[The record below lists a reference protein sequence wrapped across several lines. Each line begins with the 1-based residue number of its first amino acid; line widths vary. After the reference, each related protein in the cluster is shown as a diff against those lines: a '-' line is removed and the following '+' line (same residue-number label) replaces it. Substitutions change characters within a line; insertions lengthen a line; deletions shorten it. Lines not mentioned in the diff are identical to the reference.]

1 MATKEPPKLEYP
13 CAYPIKVVGEH
24 SEDFASVIIAIV
36 QRHDPAVSAESV
48 TSRASSNGRYVSL
61 GITIIA
67 QGPDHIAALHADLR
81 ASGRVQIV
89 L

>member
-1 MATKEPPKLEYP
+1 MSEQPPRLEYP

-24 SEDFASVIIAIV
+24 SDDFASVIIAIV
-36 QRHDPAVSAESV
+36 QQHDPLVQPEQV
-48 TSRASSNGRYVSL
+48 RSRASSQGRYVSL
-61 GITIIA
+61 HITILA
-67 QGPDHIAALHADLR
+67 RSPEHISALHADLR

>member
-1 MATKEPPKLEYP
+1 MTQAPPKLEYP

-24 SEDFASVIIAIV
+24 SEDFARIILAIV
-36 QRHDPAVSAESV
+36 QLHDPLVREEHMR
-48 TSRASSNGRYVSL
+48 SRASSQGRYVSL
-61 GITIIA
+61 HIEFTA
-67 QGPDHIAALHADLR
+67 QSPEHIAALHADLK

>member
-1 MATKEPPKLEYP
+1 MSQPPPRLEYP

-24 SEDFASVIIAIV
+24 SDDFASVIIAIV
-36 QRHDPAVSAESV
+36 QQHDPHVQPEDV
-48 TSRASSNGRYVSL
+48 RSRASSQGRYVSL
-61 GITIIA
+61 HITILA
-67 QGPDHIAALHADLR
+67 RSPEHIAALHADLR